1 MIYTVAVIPD
11 LRRTVSLVFHG
22 LTKFLMRS
30 FGSEGEQ
37 QLVDF
42 EKKVGWIVCT
52 LWKLLNKITLQ
63 ALRWNPQR

>member
-11 LRRTVSLVFHG
+11 LRRTVSLVFDG

-52 LWKLLNKITLQ
+52 LWKLLNKITRQ